1 MKQSS
6 EELEIVKR
14 YIEMPLLM
22 DIIEADKKKI
32 EEGGLRLKT
41 ELLTYLENIQ
51 DTIIRD
57 GYETKKKLKEL
68 DIKIIKQERLK
79 EKLYALYSVRGFEH
93 EMNLLWSKVRTDSL
107 MTLAAYMKVDITD
120 S

>member
-6 EELEIVKR
+6 EELEIVKK

-22 DIIEADKKKI
+22 DIIEVDKRKI
-32 EEGGLRLKT
+32 EGGELRLKR
-41 ELLTYLENIQ
+41 ELLAYLDSIQ
-51 DTIIRD
+51 ERITRD
-57 GYETKKKLKEL
+57 GYELKKKLKEM
-68 DIKIIKQERLK
+68 DIKIIKQERLA
-79 EKLYALYSVRGFEH
+79 EKLHALYSVRGFEH

-107 MTLAAYMKVDITD
+107 LTLAAYMKVDITD